1 MEARAIAR
9 YMHVSPQKA
18 RLVADMVRG
27 QEVEAALAIL
37 DFTPKKSAALI
48 AKILRSAIANAED
61 QQNVDVDDL
70 YVKTI
75 FVDGGPVS
83 GRFRPRAQGRAT
95 PIRKRTSH
103 ITIVVDSKGGT
114 TASAED

>member
-1 MEARAIAR
+1 
-9 YMHVSPQKA
+9 MHVSPQKA